1 MAIES
6 KISRRTLVAS
16 VAGLAGGFVPALA
29 SSARVR
35 LTLAAGSIEIDLFTA
50 QAPLSAGDFLKY
62 VDRRDYD
69 GGSISRVVRQ
79 NNDHGHPPI
88 QVIQGGI
95 RDNAKQYPPIAHE
108 TTRRTGLRHLDGTI
122 SIPRDKP
129 GTGSGAAFFIC
140 IGSQPA
146 LDFGGQRNPDGQG
159 FAAFGRVSRGM
170 ELVRAVWQ
178 TDSSGPS
185 DDPYTRGQ
193 MLKHPIRILAAARI
207 AEGPDG
213 TRPDDWGRKV
223 DRFNNTL
230 TSKDKKNISW
240 SD

>member
-16 VAGLAGGFVPALA
+16 VAGLAGGFVPAPA

-129 GTGSGAAFFIC
+129 GTGSGSAFFHLHRFATGARFRRTAQSGWPRFRSIRPC
-140 IGSQPA
+140 FP
-146 LDFGGQRNPDGQG
+146 RDGAGASGLADG
-159 FAAFGRVSRGM
+159 F
-170 ELVRAVWQ
+170 VRAKRRSLHPRS
-178 TDSSGPS
+178 DAEASHSHSSRCE
-185 DDPYTRGQ
+185 DC
-193 MLKHPIRILAAARI
+193 
-207 AEGPDG
+207 
-213 TRPDDWGRKV
+213 
-223 DRFNNTL
+223 
-230 TSKDKKNISW
+230 
-240 SD
+240 